1 MKISDLLEH
10 SAAAFAD
17 RTAITHGER
26 SVTFDEL
33 WATVSTLERFLRQLP
48 IEPGSRVAILFE
60 NSIEYLTC
68 FFAATKAGC
77 VVVPLDTSANPLTL
91 RSILSDCSATLLFCQ
106 SRYQRHLAKILN
118 ESTPV
123 KWLVTDKEI
132 KTDFDGVTRYSLD
145 NVIGNT
151 GDHPED
157 NTPAPQERELSWT
170 DSPNELA
177 AIYYTS
183 GSTGDAKGVMLSH
196 RNLVSNT
203 LGTVEYLG
211 LRAEDSVMVIL
222 PFYYI
227 YGNSL
232 LLTHIA
238 CGGRLVVDNR
248 FLYPEVI
255 LDTMEKE
262 QVTGLSG
269 VPSNFVILLNKS
281 TFKTRRFE
289 HLRYFTQAGGAM
301 APKTIQQLMDAFPE
315 KEIWIMYGQTEA
327 SPRAS
332 YLPPDKLKDKLGS
345 IGIAVPDVTLSIV
358 NDSGAPVES
367 GQTGQILIS
376 GPNVMLGYWN
386 QPEETATVLHEG
398 GLLTGDLARQDK
410 DGFFHIV
417 GRKKEII
424 KTGGNRVSAKEVE
437 ECLLRFD
444 NILEA
449 SVFGVPDELLGEAI
463 KAVVVLKKNAQ
474 ANAKQIQDH
483 CKTQL
488 ALHKAPKHIVFTES
502 LPKLESGK
510 INKQALVNNRS

>member
-1 MKISDLLEH
+1 MKVADLLQH
-10 SAAAFAD
+10 SAAAFGN

-26 SVTFDEL
+26 NLTFDEL
-33 WATVSTLERFLRQLP
+33 WTTVSTLERFLRQLP
-48 IEPGSRVAILFE
+48 IERGSRVAILFE
-60 NSIEYLTC
+60 NSIEYLIC
-68 FFAATKAGC
+68 FFAATKADC
-77 VVVPLDTSANPLTL
+77 VVVPLDTSANPQAL
-91 RSILSDCSATLLFCQ
+91 RSILSDCSATMLFCH
-106 SRYQRHLAKILN
+106 SRYKRHLAKILG

-123 KWLVTDKEI
+123 KWLVTEKEI
-132 KTDFDGVTRYSLD
+132 KTDFDGVTCHSLYKI
-145 NVIGNT
+145 IGNST
-151 GDHPED
+151 DHAD
-157 NTPAPQERELSWT
+157 DYISAQQEIELSWT

-203 LGTVEYLG
+203 LATVQYLG
-211 LRAEDSVMVIL
+211 LKAEDSVMVIL

-269 VPSNFVILLNKS
+269 VPSNFVILLNNS

-332 YLPPDKLKDKLGS
+332 YLPPDRLKDKLGS

-358 NDSGAPVES
+358 NDDGAPVES

-386 QPEETATVLHEG
+386 QPEETAQVLCDG
-398 GLLTGDLARQDK
+398 GLLTGDLAREDK

-424 KTGGNRVSAKEVE
+424 KTGGNRVSAKEIE
-437 ECLLRFD
+437 ECLLIFD
-444 NILEA
+444 KILEA
-449 SVFGVPDELLGEAI
+449 AVFGVPDELLGEAI
-463 KAVVVLKKNAQ
+463 KAVVVLKKDVEVS
-474 ANAKQIQDH
+474 AKQIQDH
-483 CKTQL
+483 CKTLL
-488 ALHKAPKHIVFTES
+488 AIHKAPKHVVFTES

-510 INKQALVNNRS
+510 IDKQALANNHS